1 MRNFKLILPVAA
13 LLLIFS
19 CKNSDEGYDAS
30 GTFEATEI
38 VVSSE
43 VSGKILVLD
52 VQEGETI
59 VAAETVGYIDS
70 VQLWLKKKQLI
81 NSVKAVK
88 SRMPEINKQIA
99 VTEQQIAAQ
108 KSEAKRVGRLIKAD
122 AAATK
127 QLDDINNSIAVLERQ
142 LEAQKSSLEIA
153 SRGINEDA
161 ATLQVQIEQLDDQ
174 LKKCRISNP
183 LSGTV
188 LVKYTEANE
197 LAIPGKALYKIAD
210 LENMTLKAYITAAQL
225 TQLKI
230 GQAVKI
236 FADFGEES
244 REYPATIKWIS
255 DKAEFTPKTI
265 QTRDER
271 ANLVYAIK
279 LAVKNDGFL
288 KIGMYGEVKF

>member
-43 VSGKILVLD
+43 VSGKILSLD

-59 VAAETVGYIDS
+59 SAGETVGYIDS
-70 VQLWLKKKQLI
+70 VQIWLKKKQLI
-81 NSVKAVK
+81 NSIKAVK

-99 VTEQQIAAQ
+99 VTEQQIATQ

>member
-1 MRNFKLILPVAA
+1 MRNLKLILPVAA

-59 VAAETVGYIDS
+59 VAGETVGYIDS

>member
-1 MRNFKLILPVAA
+1 MRNLKFILPVAA
-13 LLLIFS
+13 VLFICS
-19 CKNSDEGYDAS
+19 CKDSENDYDAS

-43 VSGKILVLD
+43 VSGKILTLD

-59 VAAETVGYIDS
+59 AAGETVGYIDS

-99 VTEQQIAAQ
+99 VTEQQLTSQ
-108 KSEAKRVGRLIKAD
+108 KSEKERVERLVRAD
-122 AAATK
+122 AAGSK
-127 QLDDINNSIAVLERQ
+127 QLDDINNSVAVLERQ

-153 SRGINEDA
+153 SRGISEDA
-161 ATLQVQIEQLDDQ
+161 ATLQIQIEQIDDQ
-174 LKKCRISNP
+174 LKKCRIANP

-197 LAIPGKALYKIAD
+197 LAMPGKALYKIAD
-210 LENMTLKAYITAAQL
+210 LENMILKAYITAAQL

-230 GQAVKI
+230 GQSVKI

-244 REYPATIKWIS
+244 REYQAIVKWIS

-279 LAVKNDGFL
+279 LSVKNDGFL